1 MSDPALMLDGLS
13 VRFDR
18 ITALADVSLRLPQ
31 GAFMALIGP
40 NGAGKSTLLRV
51 MLGLQAPS
59 AGHAELFGCSVQR
72 RPASWVGYVP
82 QIKTL
87 DRSFPGLAR
96 ELVATGLRP
105 RWPGRLSK
113 TQQTAADQALA
124 DVGAAHL
131 AERPLAGLSGG
142 ELQRVYLARCLV
154 RQPRLIVLDEPA
166 TGIDLTLADDLYRL
180 LEGCQQR
187 FGATIVMATHDLEVA
202 HHHASHALLLDRRVI
217 GFGPPGEALRP
228 DRLETAFG
236 HDGHGHHAP
245 HSGPP
250 CCDHQA
256 GASSS

>member
-1 MSDPALMLDGLS
+1 MSDPALTLDGLS

-18 ITALADVSLRLPQ
+18 ITALADVSLSLPQ
-31 GAFMALIGP
+31 GAFMALVGP

-51 MLGLQAPS
+51 ILGLQAPS
-59 AGHAELFGCSVQR
+59 EGRAELFGLSPQR
-72 RPASWVGYVP
+72 RPAAWVGYVP

-96 ELVATGLRP
+96 ELAATGLRP
-105 RWPGRLSK
+105 RWPWGLSK
-113 TQQTAADQALA
+113 AQQAVADQALA

-131 AERPLAGLSGG
+131 AERPLAALSGG
-142 ELQRVYLARCLV
+142 ELQRVYLARCLA

-202 HHHASHALLLDRRVI
+202 HHHASHALLLDVRAI
-217 GFGPPGEALRP
+217 GFGPPSEALRP

-236 HDGHGHHAP
+236 HGGHGHHG
-245 HSGPP
+245 HQSGAI
-250 CCDHQA
+250 CCDHPA
-256 GASSS
+256 EASSS